1 MNKIAIS
8 ILGFAAALSGCATK
22 PLTGVNSPSQVAAL
36 VSQFNTTCES
46 LGGSLAKPK
55 AEGALGTCV
64 LNGKAADFYV
74 NKDFVLMNSERA
86 FPAYEKAQ
94 WNLINHCGKDDGVY
108 DSGEHLV
115 GVALRGPQDGKV
127 NCKANDWMVTVLAP
141 EIGGGKRKAVVS
153 ASARRI
159 PSGGPNE
166 GAVSDASLRLAL
178 KYATS

>member
-1 MNKIAIS
+1 LNKIVIS
-8 ILGFAAALSGCATK
+8 LGFAAVLSGCATK

-36 VSQFNTTCES
+36 VSQFNATCET
-46 LGGSLAKPK
+46 LGGSLVKSK
-55 AEGALGTCV
+55 AEGSLGTCV
-64 LNGKAADFYV
+64 RNDNAADFYV
-74 NKDFVLMNSERA
+74 NKDFVLMNSEGT
-86 FPAYEKAQ
+86 FPAFAKAQ
-94 WNLINHCGKDDGVY
+94 WNLINQCGRDDGVY

-127 NCKANDWMVTVLAP
+127 NCRANDWMVTVSAP

-159 PSGGPNE
+159 PSGSPKE
-166 GAVSDASLRLAL
+166 GAVSDESLRLAL